1 MKGEYTMLY
10 VGNKKKYLLGAAVII
25 IVFLLSVLT
34 VHAQKSKDFV
44 VTGKMKYCTSVL
56 IRSGDTLWSIAE
68 EYADQDIYS
77 SKLEY
82 IKEIK
87 TTNHL
92 TSDDIRQGSYLLVTY
107 YK

>member
-1 MKGEYTMLY
+1 MLY
-10 VGNKKKYLLGAAVII
+10 VGNKKKYLLGVALII
-25 IVFLLSVLT
+25 IIFLFSVLT
-34 VHAQKSKDFV
+34 AHAQKSKDIV
-44 VTGKMKYCTSVL
+44 VSEKVKYCTSIL

-87 TTNHL
+87 VTNHL